1 MQRIREKVTIYIYIN
16 LYSGCWQQR
25 ERRLLIFTSS
35 ASSVREGMSSVLFVC
50 LVRQINR
57 TDDIPSLTPLAQLMN
72 ITSLLTV
79 CLSPGLLYGKSDQPI
94 SLKLGSYDWAYRWVR
109 TKNDFTFWL
118 VFGLSPNSGK
128 SRRKTNSKN
137 VKWPNTSSGR

>member
-1 MQRIREKVTIYIYIN
+1 M
-16 LYSGCWQQR
+16 
-25 ERRLLIFTSS
+25 IFTSS

-57 TDDIPSLTPLAQLMN
+57 TDDVPSLTPLAQLMN

-94 SLKLGSYDWAYRWVR
+94 SLKLGSYDWATGESERKMTSLFGWPLVSVR
-109 TKNDFTFWL
+109 IQESL
-118 VFGLSPNSGK
+118 GERLI
-128 SRRKTNSKN
+128 RKM
-137 VKWPNTSSGR
+137 